1 MGYEGASLIP
11 AQFAG
16 CFFQGCFDLPAQ
28 DFHSLSVSF
37 RGILDRTFS
46 GRTAMKLLHICAV
59 GFTVKNLLLPQ
70 IDYFR
75 DRSVAVEVAC
85 SPGAE
90 VKQLQQAGYIIHPIT
105 IDRRIAPMANLRS
118 VAQLAALMRRQQYD
132 LVHVHTPI
140 ASVLGRVAAKL
151 AVAPKVLYTAH
162 GFYFHDRMS
171 PNKYRFYHS
180 IERGAGWLTDWI
192 LTQSREDLETA
203 RQSGICA
210 NRASYLGNGVDLQR
224 FRGGNLEPAQ
234 QQTLRRSLG
243 LPDEAAL
250 IIGMTGRITEEK
262 GYRELV
268 EALARLRE
276 PFPQL
281 HLLVIGG
288 QLSSERDAFQEQLRD
303 RIHQAGLA
311 DCVIFTGFRSDI
323 PELLGLVDIFT
334 LPSYREGL
342 PRSILEAMAME
353 LPVVAT
359 NIRGCREAVV
369 EGETGFIVPPEDSD
383 ALAEALGKLLAD
395 EELRSRFGQAGRR
408 RVEAEYDEQLVFQ
421 RLEACYKMLGVL

>member
-1 MGYEGASLIP
+1 
-11 AQFAG
+11 
-16 CFFQGCFDLPAQ
+16 
-28 DFHSLSVSF
+28 
-37 RGILDRTFS
+37 
-46 GRTAMKLLHICAV
+46 MKLLHICAV

-70 IDYFR
+70 INDCR
-75 DRSVAVEVAC
+75 DRGVAVEVAC
-85 SPGAE
+85 SPGLE
-90 VKQLQQAGYIIHPIT
+90 VEQLQQAGYVIHPIA
-105 IDRRIAPMANLRS
+105 IDRRIAPLSNLRS

-151 AVAPKVLYTAH
+151 AGATKVLYTAH

-171 PNKYRFYHS
+171 PHKYRFYHS

-192 LTQSREDLETA
+192 LTQSREDLATA
-203 RQSGICA
+203 QASGICA
-210 NRASYLGNGVDLQR
+210 NRSSYLGNGVDVTR
-224 FRGGNLEPAQ
+224 FRRSNLVPDQ
-234 QQTLRRSLG
+234 QQALRRSLG
-243 LPDEAAL
+243 LPETAFP
-250 IIGMTGRITEEK
+250 IVGMTGRITEEK
-262 GYRELV
+262 GYRELI
-268 EALARLRE
+268 EALAVLRGE
-276 PFPQL
+276 FPRL

-303 RIHQAGLA
+303 RIQQQGLA
-311 DCVIFTGFRSDI
+311 DCVIFTGFRADI
-323 PELLGLVDIFT
+323 PELLGLVNIFT

-369 EGETGFIVPPEDSD
+369 EGETGLIVPPQDSK
-383 ALAEALGKLLAD
+383 ALAEALRKLLAD
-395 EELRSRFGQAGRR
+395 EGLRSRLGQAGRQ

-421 RLEACYKMLGVL
+421 RLEACYKMLGLL